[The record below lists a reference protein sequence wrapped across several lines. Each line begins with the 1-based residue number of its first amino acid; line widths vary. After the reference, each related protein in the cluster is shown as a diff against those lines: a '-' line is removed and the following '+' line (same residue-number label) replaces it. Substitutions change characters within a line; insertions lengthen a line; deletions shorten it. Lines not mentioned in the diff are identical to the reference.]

1 MGVKT
6 DRAVYIVTGTTL
18 LTFLMAN
25 RVGTIRVIDPDK
37 LIWVLYPNV
46 LIAAILFVYYISQ
59 ADEDVPLLSS
69 SAIFG
74 VATVLT
80 YVPMDWLFSRKVGL
94 IVYRSDFLVNI
105 TTPIPIIL
113 NWVVF
118 ATLAAY
124 CYQRLA
130 TVFQTR
136 LADASENPRLG
147 FIGTATLAAGFTGI
161 GAAIGSIVIYALGA
175 SHLWIW
181 NALQVDHIPQ
191 IASVPVFVPL
201 AFLITFLLC
210 PYFFGITGSFLREQH
225 AGIAGIRCG
234 IFIGALQFLGF
245 LMFYAGK

>member
-1 MGVKT
+1 MRVKT
-6 DRAVYIVTGTTL
+6 DRAVYVVTGTTL

-25 RVGTIRVIDPDK
+25 RVGTIW
-37 LIWVLYPNV
+37 LLYPNV
-46 LIAAILFVYYISQ
+46 LIAAILFFYCILQ

-69 SAIFG
+69 STVFG

-94 IVYRSDFLVNI
+94 VVYRSDFLANI

-130 TVFQTR
+130 MVFETR
-136 LADASENPRLG
+136 FADAAGNPKLG
-147 FIGTATLAAGFTGI
+147 FMGTATLAAGLTGM

-191 IASVPVFVPL
+191 IASVPVFVPI
-201 AFLITFLLC
+201 AFLITFLLS
-210 PYFFGITGSFLREQH
+210 PSFFGVTGTFLREQY
-225 AGIAGIRCG
+225 AGVAGIRCG

-245 LMFYAGK
+245 LMFYAVK